1 MMAQA
6 PRSRSE
12 ALLFLV
18 LGHAVRA
25 PFGLGL
31 ACVAAGGLIFLAGGR
46 SVGSLAVILGLG
58 VTLGGSLTWIALRE
72 TVSRPLARITK
83 ATEALSVQDAAALSD
98 MLAAIAQGDLS
109 NRLEPRGRPV
119 SLAATSSVQVR
130 QLGEAI
136 NAITARLAEGAVQLN
151 TVTDEPNRRLF
162 YVGPDDYSQG
172 KTCGDLMGRTIGG
185 KGQIAVITRD
195 LKGVSLDLRRKGFQG
210 MLRERYPEV
219 EVVEVAECISDAAAT
234 ATTAALLRRYP
245 RLAGIYH
252 TSGGAG
258 AAHGVVNAGMAGRV
272 AVVCHDLDDQTMS
285 FVVKGVITATVGQ
298 DPYAQGH
305 DPAIHLF
312 NHLVAGWQPPEPRLV
327 TTMDMVTAAN
337 RGQFWQAG
345 KGIIESA
352 DAAERRPKP
361 MGRSP
366 RPLRIA
372 IIGAESEPFW
382 YPVRDGALAAAAEL
396 KPFGAQVEWINLEP
410 DPFSVPDRIAKIDEL
425 VRQGWDAIATLI
437 VDSALIPC
445 VNRAVAAGVPVAT
458 FNCESTSLRGLMEA
472 LAQRAQSLL
481 EVSTDLASSAA
492 TSGTET
498 RQIAETVSQMAAA
511 ASNEAAAVTRANAS
525 IRLIAQSVDEIA
537 DGARDQARAAEC
549 LTKSADHIASAV
561 EQARSSSETV
571 VNATTQ
577 AKATAERGS
586 DSTRQ
591 TLHQMESIERA
602 VESSAATIR
611 ETNAYA
617 QQIGDIVSTIEDIAT
632 QTNLLAL
639 NAAIEAARA
648 GEQGRGFAVVASEV
662 RKLAEKSAAS
672 TREISII
679 IATVQDSAKRASAA
693 MDVAMEK
700 VRDGSSLARLS
711 GEALD
716 ELVESAVATQ
726 LQAVDMVAA
735 NQAVSGV
742 MSSLNDSIE
751 LVSSVVVG
759 NMERSASA
767 AASIRETLDTVE
779 GVAAISQENAA
790 SAEQVAA
797 STGEVSRQAQEV
809 NDAALTLTAIARE
822 LEGATARFKLR
833 RDGEADA
840 VPRAVDRAQR
850 PVAMNADMPPRDIR
864 RPEAA

>member
-1 MMAQA
+1 
-6 PRSRSE
+6 
-12 ALLFLV
+12 LV
-18 LGHAVRA
+18 LGHAVQA

-58 VTLGGSLTWIALRE
+58 VTLGGSLTWIALRQ

-83 ATEALSVQDAAALSD
+83 ATEALAVQDTAALSD

-119 SLAATSSVQVR
+119 SIAATSSVQVR

-162 YVGPDDYSQG
+162 YVGPDDYTQG

-195 LKGVSLDLRRKGFQG
+195 LKGVGLDLRRKGFQG
-210 MLRERYPEV
+210 MLRERYPQV

-234 ATTAALLRRYP
+234 ASTAALLRRYP

-258 AAHGVVNAGMAGRV
+258 AAHAVVNAGMAGRV

-396 KPFGAQVEWINLEP
+396 KPFGAHVEWINLEP

-472 LAQRAQSLL
+472 LAQRAQRLL
-481 EVSTDLASSAA
+481 EVSTDLASSAT

-511 ASNEAAAVTRANAS
+511 ASDEADAVTRANAS

-549 LTKSADHIASAV
+549 LTKSADHIASAM

-571 VNATTQ
+571 VIATTQ

-611 ETNAYA
+611 ETNVYA

-672 TREISII
+672 TREISTI

-700 VRDGSSLARLS
+700 VREGSSLARLS

-726 LQAVDMVAA
+726 LQAVDMVSA

-742 MSSLNDSIE
+742 MSGLNDSIE

-767 AASIRETLDTVE
+767 AASIRETLDTVD
-779 GVAAISQENAA
+779 GVASISQENAA
-790 SAEQVAA
+790 SADQVAA

-833 RDGEADA
+833 RDGETDA